1 MILELLAIFL
11 PLSHEIHLFTN
22 SGLIVMTDNTG
33 VVYAYK
39 RGRSR
44 ACDLT
49 SSLIQALNVLVSE
62 FSVQLE
68 IRHIKRRSN
77 ALSTIADKLT
87 RSDDDADDVIRG
99 FGKPKYGLPTSLH
112 NWTLNPYVDHMLGFD
127 IVDDIKNNNF
137 HV

>member
-1 MILELLAIFL
+1 MIKAV
-11 PLSHEIHLFTN
+11 
-22 SGLIVMTDNTG
+22 GLVT
-33 VVYAYK
+33 K
-39 RGRSR
+39 QWFS
-44 ACDLT
+44 
-49 SSLIQALNVLVSE
+49 SSLIQALNILVSE

-127 IVDDIKNNNF
+127 ILDDIKNNNF
-137 HV
+137 HVWIKFIFNYFLFHC